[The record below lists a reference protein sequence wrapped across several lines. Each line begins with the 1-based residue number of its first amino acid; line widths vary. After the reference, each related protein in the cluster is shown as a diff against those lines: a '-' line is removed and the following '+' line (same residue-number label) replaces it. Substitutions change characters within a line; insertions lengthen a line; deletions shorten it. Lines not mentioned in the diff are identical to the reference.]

1 MEDRLYNDILNFKL
15 YSQEPKEYP
24 STRSNFVAQCS
35 KFSVRNG
42 HLTRNQKWVV
52 RSSERKKIYDSLHFH
67 SGRDKSAAR
76 ISEKYWWYGL
86 EKYVRKCVKECVA
99 CTFKNHR
106 AWVHYITPLKPIK
119 TEPKV
124 MWRIHL
130 DAAGPLRESNAGNK
144 YFVLGVDAFS
154 KYVEGK
160 RNFRFLEQ

>member
-1 MEDRLYNDILNFKL
+1 MHD
-15 YSQEPKEYP
+15 
-24 STRSNFVAQCS
+24 
-35 KFSVRNG
+35 
-42 HLTRNQKWVV
+42 
-52 RSSERKKIYDSLHFH
+52 
-67 SGRDKSAAR
+67 
-76 ISEKYWWYGL
+76 
-86 EKYVRKCVKECVA
+86 
-99 CTFKNHR
+99 
-106 AWVHYITPLKPIK
+106 ITPLKPIK